1 MSNQQYLNALMI
13 FFVSYT
19 VFETPSNYMLK
30 KFRPSRWIAFL
41 MFAWGAMTMILGGVR
56 NFGGL
61 VAVRFL
67 LGFAEGAVSPAF
79 ITITSIWYR
88 KDEHALRTA

>member
-1 MSNQQYLNALMI
+1 MSNQQYLAALMI

-61 VAVRFL
+61 VAVRE
-67 LGFAEGAVSPAF
+67 ARAVRRGCSSA
-79 ITITSIWYR
+79 TGTTR
-88 KDEHALRTA
+88 RARRM